1 MSHTMKDIVSEIR
14 LRKLIEPRT
23 MLAPLSAAVLI
34 RSFRALAV
42 CALAA
47 GMSSCLPLLA
57 GAAVGYIARDEG
69 VGIAP
74 PLDSGRT
81 YEAPAQDYDAGGYDE
96 PVY

>member
-1 MSHTMKDIVSEIR
+1 M
-14 LRKLIEPRT
+14 P
-23 MLAPLSAAVLI
+23 APLSAAFLL
-34 RSFRALAV
+34 RPFRALLI

-57 GAAVGYIARDEG
+57 GVAVGYVAHSEG

-74 PLDSGRT
+74 PLDSSRN
-81 YEAPAQDYDAGGYDE
+81 YDLPAQEYDAGGYDE

>member
-14 LRKLIEPRT
+14 SRKLIEPRT
-23 MLAPLSAAVLI
+23 MPAPLSAAVLI
-34 RSFRALAV
+34 RSFRVLMICVLAV
-42 CALAA
+42 

-57 GAAVGYIARDEG
+57 GVAVGYVAHSEG

-74 PLDSGRT
+74 PLNSGRT
-81 YEAPAQDYDAGGYDE
+81 YEAPAQEYDAGGYDE